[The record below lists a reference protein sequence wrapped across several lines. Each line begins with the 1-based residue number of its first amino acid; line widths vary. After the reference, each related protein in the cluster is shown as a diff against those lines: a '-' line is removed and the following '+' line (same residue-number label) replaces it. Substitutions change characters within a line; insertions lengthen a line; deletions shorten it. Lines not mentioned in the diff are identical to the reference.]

1 MEFKRQKRGRV
12 KQSYVTRKMKNKFML
27 TLISL
32 PSFLIFIPLVL
43 IFFFLIKNG
52 IQSLSLDFILNTP
65 KPVGETGGGMLH
77 AICGSAY
84 MLAIGGFLGVTWG
97 MGTGVYLSEYGRGRF
112 SLILRFT
119 TDLLSSTPSIVIG
132 LFAYALLVIPFKGFS
147 ALAGAF
153 ALSLIILP
161 IVIKT
166 TEEILRLIPSDIREA
181 GLALGIPRY
190 KVILHI
196 VVWGNRSSLLTGIL
210 LALSRAAGETAPLLF
225 TAFGSLYFSTSPTSP
240 MAALPL
246 QIYNYAISPYEDWQ
260 NQAWSGA
267 LILVALILFFNL
279 TAKLIANW
287 DKVQNFRR
295 SK

>member
-1 MEFKRQKRGRV
+1 
-12 KQSYVTRKMKNKFML
+12 ML
-27 TLISL
+27 LLISL
-32 PSFLIFIPLVL
+32 PSFLIFIPLFL

-52 IQSLSLDFILNTP
+52 IQSLSLDFIVNTP

-77 AICGSAY
+77 AIVGSAY
-84 MLAIGGFLGVTWG
+84 MLAIAGFIGISWG
-97 MGTGVYLSEYGRGRF
+97 MGAGVYLSEYGKGRF
-112 SLILRFT
+112 ASVLRFT

-132 LFAYALLVIPFKGFS
+132 LFAYSILVVPFKKFS

-166 TEEILRLIPSDIREA
+166 TEEILRLVPKDIREA

-190 KVILHI
+190 KVILSI

-225 TAFGSLYFSTSPTSP
+225 TAFGSLYFSTSLTSP

-260 NQAWSGA
+260 NQAWTGA
-267 LILVALILFFNL
+267 LILVSLILVFNIL
-279 TAKLIANW
+279 AKLVANW
-287 DKVQNFRR
+287 DKIKNLRK